1 MGMEGPHRPPC
12 VHNPFAHPL
21 HMPFS
26 SLHYGIGFGLGVGE
40 TSQTSG
46 AQGGSGGVG
55 IRLPLPCLEGVQF
68 GSVAGSQVVQA
79 PVNVSAL
86 G

>member
-1 MGMEGPHRPPC
+1 MGMEAPRD
-12 VHNPFAHPL
+12 L
-21 HMPFS
+21 HASIFHLPFS
-26 SLHYGIGFGLGVGE
+26 GLHYGIGFGLGVGA
-40 TSQTSG
+40 TSQISG

>member
-1 MGMEGPHRPPC
+1 MEARGDPHASI
-12 VHNPFAHPL
+12 VHLPY
-21 HMPFS
+21 S
-26 SLHYGIGFGLGVGE
+26 GLHYGIGLGLGVGA
-40 TSQTSG
+40 TSQISG

-79 PVNVSAL
+79 PVKVSWLA
-86 G
+86 